1 MEPYLH
7 LPDDNTGVD
16 SLAKFYIVP
25 SPLLYMGRT
34 TCLPQQVHTLPRFK
48 SVCLRREWGPS
59 QVGGTPWHGLGKG
72 DGDMDGTDGMA
83 WARVTAT

>member
-16 SLAKFYIVP
+16 SLAKFYVVP

-34 TCLPQQVHTLPRFK
+34 DLSTPAGAHPSACQVCVLAQ
-48 SVCLRREWGPS
+48 G
-59 QVGGTPWHGLGKG
+59 VGSLASGRYSLAW
-72 DGDMDGTDGMA
+72 DGQG
-83 WARVTAT
+83 